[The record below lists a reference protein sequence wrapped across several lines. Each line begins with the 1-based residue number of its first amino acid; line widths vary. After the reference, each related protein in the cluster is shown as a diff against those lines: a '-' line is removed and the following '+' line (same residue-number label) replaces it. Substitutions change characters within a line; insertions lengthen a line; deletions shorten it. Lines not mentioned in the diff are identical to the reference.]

1 MPEPSLFTT
10 EDGSKLA
17 GEHLRGDG
25 PTIVLLHAG
34 VADRRSWAEVAAA
47 LNRDGADVL
56 TYDRRGFGDT
66 PGTTATFDHVDDL
79 RSVLEQSTDAPAW
92 LVGNSQ
98 GGRIA
103 LDLALSDPERVA
115 GLVLMAPAV
124 SGEPDTG
131 DDDLDADTRR
141 IDAAVGAADERG
153 DLAEVARLEAH
164 LWLDGPAGPEGRVSG
179 RARDLALAM
188 NAIALA
194 ADSPD
199 EQPPERD
206 TWDRLAE
213 VDAPATS
220 VWGEL
225 DIPVIIDL
233 CRTLAGR
240 LPNVRAAIEIPGV
253 AHLPSLEVPNA
264 VAALI
269 ADAITAESTPPAA
282 SR

>member
-1 MPEPSLFTT
+1 MERSICFTT
-10 EDGSKLA
+10 EDGTKLA
-17 GEHLRGDG
+17 GAHLPGEG

-34 VADRRSWAEVAAA
+34 IADRRSWGEVATA
-47 LNRDGADVL
+47 LNQAGADVL
-56 TYDRRGFGDT
+56 AYDRRGFGDT

-79 RSVLEQSTDAPAW
+79 RSVLEQSTAVPAW

-115 GLVLMAPAV
+115 GLVLVAPAV

-141 IDAAVGAADERG
+141 IDAAVGAAVESG
-153 DLAEVARLEAH
+153 DLDEVARLEAH
-164 LWLDGPAGPEGRVSG
+164 LWLDGPAAPEGRVSG
-179 RARDLALAM
+179 PARDLALAM

-206 TWDRLAE
+206 TWDHLAE
-213 VDAPATS
+213 IEAPTTL
-220 VWGEL
+220 VWGGH

-233 CRTLAGR
+233 ARTLAER
-240 LPNVRAAIEIPGV
+240 LPQVRAAIEIPGV
-253 AHLPSLEVPNA
+253 AHLPSLEAADA

-269 ADAITAESTPPAA
+269 AAAITAESTPRPA